1 MGLLCF
7 EAMHRTATSEWDD
20 ALLSDLLAPPPLEDC
35 RASVAFWR
43 ARLAGLPR
51 HRLADRREAR
61 AMVARWE
68 ARLCAAEAAALPAP
82 VRWARSARRFARRA
96 ALATAII
103 IGAWIV
109 TFWLLLIV
117 ALAAVLD

>member
-1 MGLLCF
+1 
-7 EAMHRTATSEWDD
+7 MHRTTLSDWDD

-35 RASVAFWR
+35 RASLAFWR
-43 ARLAGLPR
+43 SRLAGLPR
-51 HRLADRREAR
+51 HRRSDRREAR

-68 ARLCAAEAAALPAP
+68 ARVRAAEAAALPAP
-82 VRWARSARRFARRA
+82 LRWARSARRFARRA
-96 ALATAII
+96 ALATAILV
-103 IGAWIV
+103 GAWIV

>member
-1 MGLLCF
+1 
-7 EAMHRTATSEWDD
+7 MHRTASTDWDD

-35 RASVAFWR
+35 RASLGYWR

-68 ARLCAAEAAALPAP
+68 TRLRAAEAAALPAP
-82 VRWARSARRFARRA
+82 LRWARWAHRFARRA
-96 ALATAII
+96 ALTTAILV
-103 IGAWIV
+103 GAWIV
-109 TFWLLLIV
+109 MFWLLILV
-117 ALAAVLD
+117 ALVAVLD